1 MQAATVVVNRR
12 ALRHNLQR
20 LRQLAPTSR
29 IVAVVK
35 ANAYGHG
42 LLETA
47 RTLPDA
53 DAFGVAR
60 LEEAL
65 RLRDGG
71 ITQPILLLEGFFS
84 ASDLPRIVEHDL
96 HTVIHS
102 EEQLLALEQAELTQ
116 PITVWM
122 KLDTGMHRLGVRP
135 DNADAFYR
143 RLSACRNV
151 RQPVNVVSHFARADE
166 PDCGA
171 TEQQLAIFTAFT
183 RGRPG
188 LRSIAASSGILYWP
202 ASHVDWVRP
211 GIILYGVS
219 PREGGACAADEGFMP
234 AMTLTS
240 SLIAVREHR
249 AGEPV
254 GYGGTWISARDT
266 RLGVIAMGYGD
277 GYPRC
282 ASSGTPVLINGREV
296 PIVGRVAMDMICVDL
311 GPDARDSVGDSAVM
325 WGPALPVERIAQITN
340 VSAYELVTRLTP
352 RVTMVWQDDEI

>member
-20 LRQLAPTSR
+20 LRELAPASQL
-29 IVAVVK
+29 VAVVK

-65 RLRDGG
+65 RLREGG
-71 ITQPILLLEGFFS
+71 ITQPILLLEGFFN
-84 ASDLPRIVEHDL
+84 ASDLPAIAAQRL
-96 HTVIHS
+96 HTAVHS
-102 EEQLLALEQAELTQ
+102 EEQLAALEQATLSE
-116 PITVWM
+116 PVTVWM

-135 DNADAFYR
+135 EAAQAFYD
-143 RLSACRNV
+143 RLAVCKNV

-171 TEQQLAIFTAFT
+171 TERQLDIFNSFT
-183 RGRPG
+183 HDKPG
-188 LRSIAASSGILYWP
+188 KRSIAASGGILFWP
-202 ASHVDWVRP
+202 QSHFDWVRP

-219 PREGGACAADEGFMP
+219 PLDTHPWGAELGFQP
-234 AMTLTS
+234 AMSLIS
-240 SLIAVREHR
+240 SLIAVRDHK

-254 GYGGTWISARDT
+254 GYGGTWVSERDT
-266 RLGVIAMGYGD
+266 RLGVVAMGYGD

-282 ASSGTPVLINGREV
+282 APTGTPVLVNGREV

-311 GPDARDSVGDSAVM
+311 GPDAPEKAGDTVVM
-325 WGPALPVERIAQITN
+325 WGEALPVERIAEVTG
-340 VSAYELVTRLTP
+340 VSAYELVTRLTS
-352 RVTMVWQDDEI
+352 RVAMRYLE